1 MISFKVVQT
10 SVRLSSFVIIKLLFW
25 QILSVKTHISLD
37 EKKDNNENYLQK
49 ELNQSQIL
57 EKIEL

>member
-10 SVRLSSFVIIKLLFW
+10 SVRLSSFVIIKLLFF
-25 QILSVKTHISLD
+25 QILSVKTYISFD

-57 EKIEL
+57 EKIEV